1 MNEDKQRRP
10 MTRAAYRE
18 QEQQHHQVNFWR
30 LIADR
35 PYVSVACFVL
45 LVVALLA
52 HWWLFLVV
60 LLIAMAGGIAYIL
73 HSKDPNQA
81 LSLEFHMSGSA
92 KLNMLKAIQLGA
104 SCIMFL
110 MAYMRRIVS
119 IDFQRAGASDSFQI
133 VQGLLQNNG
142 NGYAQ
147 RGSQALGQLNGLLG
161 NGLFSQYRYA
171 TSSAQ
176 FMADPNGRWL
186 MVWTFLLMLLPAVCV
201 LAQFF
206 REPYARNATLIA
218 AILSVL
224 LFAITP
230 SFIRREVVAF
240 GASHNIPEAT
250 VSQAFSVGSG
260 TYVAILCAIIVL
272 VIAVYRLVKQDNL

>member
-1 MNEDKQRRP
+1 LNEDKKRRP

-18 QEQQHHQVNFWR
+18 QEARHHQVNFWR

-45 LVVALLA
+45 LLVAILA
-52 HWWLFLVV
+52 HWWLFLIL
-60 LLIAMAGGIAYIL
+60 LLIVMAVGIAYIL
-73 HSKDPNQA
+73 HSKDPDHV
-81 LSLEFHMSGSA
+81 LSLEFHMSGSG

-110 MAYMRRIVS
+110 MAYMRKIVS
-119 IDFQRAGASDSFQI
+119 IDFQKAGASDSFQI

-186 MVWTFLLMLLPAVCV
+186 MVWTFLLMLVPAVCV

-206 REPYARNATLIA
+206 REPYARNATLVA
-218 AILSVL
+218 AIISVI
-224 LFAITP
+224 LFAVTP

-240 GASHNIPEAT
+240 GATHNIPEAA

-260 TYVAILCAIIVL
+260 TYIAIFCGLIVL
-272 VIAVYRLVKQDNL
+272 AIAIYRVVKKDNL